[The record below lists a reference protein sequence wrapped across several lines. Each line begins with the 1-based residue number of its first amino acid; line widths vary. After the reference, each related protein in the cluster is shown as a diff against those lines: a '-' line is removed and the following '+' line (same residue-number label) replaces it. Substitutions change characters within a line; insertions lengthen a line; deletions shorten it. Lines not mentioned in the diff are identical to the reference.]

1 MSDKNQDV
9 FVISVDI
16 KGNTFNNTSGQ
27 ALNPPSRINYS
38 GYAVAQYAFYGWFS
52 SLEFADTQEVLDI
65 TQSVIGNTVYAAWT
79 RPYTTPIYTITFD
92 VNGGNFVS
100 GGGEQTQNVKK
111 YTPIIKPVDPE
122 REGWLFAGW
131 FQNFNN
137 ISTDIPVNFDF
148 YPQKSA
154 TYFAKWIREAE
165 SNVTITFNSNGGS
178 PISPITAPAG
188 QSISQPQNPVKADY
202 AFIGWYTD
210 TGLNTVYNF
219 TVMPEEDITLYA
231 KWDQIIEH
239 AGIYDLFMTGSE
251 LFEIDV
257 DAGEYNYIQL
267 NSDGT
272 SLQKTHRLYYPDHNI
287 PGTWTVSDNVITITE
302 IDGTYS
308 YTYIPN
314 SANGTVIVSIAQDIY
329 DTPYTYKK
337 R

>member
-1 MSDKNQDV
+1 
-9 FVISVDI
+9 
-16 KGNTFNNTSGQ
+16 
-27 ALNPPSRINYS
+27 
-38 GYAVAQYAFYGWFS
+38 
-52 SLEFADTQEVLDI
+52 
-65 TQSVIGNTVYAAWT
+65 
-79 RPYTTPIYTITFD
+79 
-92 VNGGNFVS
+92 
-100 GGGEQTQNVKK
+100 
-111 YTPIIKPVDPE
+111 
-122 REGWLFAGW
+122 
-131 FQNFNN
+131 
-137 ISTDIPVNFDF
+137 
-148 YPQKSA
+148 
-154 TYFAKWIREAE
+154 
-165 SNVTITFNSNGGS
+165 
-178 PISPITAPAG
+178 
-188 QSISQPQNPVKADY
+188 
-202 AFIGWYTD
+202 
-210 TGLNTVYNF
+210 
-219 TVMPEEDITLYA
+219 MPEEDITLYA